1 MAFKT
6 VRMILK
12 CDLLNAIDD
21 YWYDNRLMNRSQ
33 AITEILQIALESE
46 NVKKTISDS
55 KNKKKENLK

>member
-33 AITEILQIALESE
+33 AITVILQIALESE